1 MIEEK
6 RMPFHKGI
14 YILPNLLTSASLF
27 AAVLAIVWTA
37 QGAYEGAG
45 VAILFAALMDGLDGK
60 VARLTNTS
68 SEFGVQ
74 YDSLADLVAFGV
86 APGFLI
92 FQWQIVAFGRVGLVI
107 TFLYV
112 TCGALRLARFNIAGS
127 GGSKKFF
134 TGLPIPAAGCTIATL
149 ILFSPALPSW
159 MGPVMPYFCLALTFL
174 LAVVMV
180 SRVRYFA
187 FKEYAFVKVHPFS
200 SMVTAMLLFTCI
212 AAEPKLLGFIIIVGY
227 LISGPVY
234 TFIFMPRRMHLLSE
248 PLKSAAKGA
257 SGVSEPAPM
266 QPVHSEGPKEPEA

>member
-134 TGLPIPAAGCTIATL
+134 TGLPIPAAGCAIATL
-149 ILFSPALPSW
+149 VLFSSLLPDWIWPA
-159 MGPVMPYFCLALTFL
+159 MPYICLALTFL

-200 SMVTAMLLFTCI
+200 SMVTVMLLFACI
-212 AAEPKLLGFIIIVGY
+212 AAEPKLLGFVIIVGY

-248 PLKSAAKGA
+248 PLKPAKSSSGAAETNEA
-257 SGVSEPAPM
+257 EPK
-266 QPVHSEGPKEPEA
+266 QGQD

>member
-37 QGAYEGAG
+37 RGGYDGAA

-86 APGFLI
+86 APGFLM
-92 FQWQIVAFGRVGLVI
+92 FQWQIIDFGRLGLVI

-149 ILFSPALPSW
+149 VLFSSMFPDWIWPA
-159 MGPVMPYFCLALTFL
+159 MPYFCLAFTFL

-200 SMVTAMLLFTCI
+200 SMVTAMLLFACI
-212 AAEPKLLGFIIIVGY
+212 AAEPRLLGFVIILGY

-248 PLKSAAKGA
+248 PLKPAKSSAGA
-257 SGVSEPAPM
+257 SEASKEEPK
-266 QPVHSEGPKEPEA
+266 QGQD

>member
-134 TGLPIPAAGCTIATL
+134 TGLPIPAAGCAIATL
-149 ILFSPALPSW
+149 VLFSSLLPDWIWPA
-159 MGPVMPYFCLALTFL
+159 MPYICLALT
-174 LAVVMV
+174 
-180 SRVRYFA
+180 S
-187 FKEYAFVKVHPFS
+187 P
-200 SMVTAMLLFTCI
+200 
-212 AAEPKLLGFIIIVGY
+212 
-227 LISGPVY
+227 
-234 TFIFMPRRMHLLSE
+234 MP
-248 PLKSAAKGA
+248 
-257 SGVSEPAPM
+257 
-266 QPVHSEGPKEPEA
+266 